1 MRSPAK
7 PFALLLVVSAA
18 TFGLAKWVPFEPSVP
33 AAAPAAGNVARGA
46 TVFAENCAGC
56 HGADASGDVGPALAG
71 SGLTAEQVA
80 AVVASGQGAMP
91 AGIAT
96 GRAASD
102 VAAYVASLSE

>member
-1 MRSPAK
+1 MVLGLGCDRLPGRPTESERPLR
-7 PFALLLVVSAA
+7 PSEVTEFAVLY
-18 TFGLAKWVPFEPSVP
+18 G
-33 AAAPAAGNVARGA
+33 
-46 TVFAENCAGC
+46 ENCAGC